1 MVTDKEVQAVARWL
15 QGHIRRVLKGEQ
27 TVQFRTLRKIL
38 TEFGCEF
45 EIQSGNRMN
54 IRRGGLKSQIFYQ
67 RDGMDVEQNT
77 IHKLRDDLHLDEAH
91 DYDSE
96 VFYRTQERI
105 PGFIAKYRKIL
116 QRLAE
121 YDRQQEQEA
130 TAAATP
136 VGSR

>member
-1 MVTDKEVQAVARWL
+1 
-15 QGHIRRVLKGEQ
+15 
-27 TVQFRTLRKIL
+27 L

-45 EIQSGNRMN
+45 EKQPGNRMN
-54 IRRGGLKSQIFYQ
+54 IQRGNLKTQIFYQ

-77 IHKLRDDLHLDEAH
+77 IHKIRDDLQLDEEH

-96 VFYRTQERI
+96 IFYRTQERI

-121 YDRQQEQEA
+121 YDRQQEQVANSTA
-130 TAAATP
+130 TVA
-136 VGSR
+136 GSR